1 MGATR
6 EGFALVEI
14 LLVLALIGA
23 LAPMV
28 VPVFARTCKL
38 AREARCLANVK
49 NVALAVQMY
58 LADNNDTLPPMETS
72 PRVLDWF
79 AANAP
84 NWPAGAL
91 AMTGTA

>member
-1 MGATR
+1 MAAGR
-6 EGFALVEI
+6 KGFTLIE
-14 LLVLALIGA
+14 LLVVLVIIGA

-28 VPVFARTCKL
+28 VPVFARTYKL

-49 NVALAVQMY
+49 NIALAVQMY

-84 NWPAGAL
+84 NWPAGAV

>member
-6 EGFALVEI
+6 KGFALVEL
-14 LLVLALIGA
+14 LLVLALIAA

-28 VPVFARTCKL
+28 GPVLAHRRDL

-49 NVALAVQMY
+49 NVALALQMY

-84 NWPAGAL
+84 KNL
-91 AMTGTA
+91 